1 MRLIKRKLKSMNFY
15 FFFIKTASAT
25 PRKMTATI
33 VAAWF
38 VSPVLAI
45 ASAEFLSAPPSV

>member
-33 VAAWF
+33 VVAWF

>member
-1 MRLIKRKLKSMNFY
+1 MNFY

-25 PRKMTATI
+25 PRKTTAATI

-45 ASAEFLSAPPSV
+45 ASAELLSAPPGV